1 MTFDKVWHK
10 GLVYKLKSYG
20 ISDDLLKLI
29 ENNLTNRKQK
39 LVLNGQTSS

>member
-10 GLVYKLKSYG
+10 GLVYKLKWYG

-39 LVLNGQTSS
+39 LVLNGQISS